1 MIIKIVCDK
10 NLNII
15 FYVVKNI
22 LNLIMII
29 VPILL
34 IIFGSISFIKL
45 VKNPEEK
52 NGTKKIINQF
62 LAAAIVFFVPL
73 FVNVVMGMLGEN
85 NSISRCWNDA
95 SKNGEATYISSVRE
109 KEKKKFIVDS
119 EDYEPG
125 VQEEVTSSGH
135 YYSSDSQLDFSCKS
149 NVVRSQFS
157 CETLRIV
164 EKHLYDFD
172 ATNYYKVINSYGG
185 FENYAK
191 SLGGIFAEYYGKKI
205 TGRTDTD
212 YQIAAEYVLGWMYM
226 FGWDGGY
233 VDQRSPWGKV
243 PCGGK
248 HCPDAFY
255 VNGGWKGG
263 YENSYRP
270 YNSWQEALAYHGPFT
285 DFDDVI
291 SGKARGGISQLTMIC
306 GDADSFILN
315 KLGLRPEFVEPRKV
329 LLSDVRV
336 GDEIIFRS
344 DDRTSAH
351 TVIVGEVYSDR
362 IIVYDTG
369 GSYTDTLNYKRTIMK
384 PAVSS
389 VEADNAAI
397 RAAYGNWKFSE
408 NWGTRS
414 GFNKER
420 R

>member
-1 MIIKIVCDK
+1 MILEIIC
-10 NLNII
+10 NNSLNFI
-15 FYVVKNI
+15 FYIVKNI

-34 IIFGSISFIKL
+34 IIFGSISLVKL

-52 NGTKKIINQF
+52 NGTKKIFNQF
-62 LAAAIVFFVPL
+62 LCAVVIFFVPM
-73 FVNVVMGMLGEN
+73 FVNVVMGMLGEGN
-85 NSISRCWNDA
+85 DISRCWINA
-95 SKNGEATYISSVRE
+95 KSFSISKEYYHRDGE
-109 KEKKKFIVDS
+109 KDKLQKIVLNP

-125 VQEEVTSSGH
+125 KQEKTGN
-135 YYSSDSQLDFSCKS
+135 YYHSDSRLDFSCKS
-149 NVVRSQFS
+149 NIVKSQFS

-172 ATNYYKVINSYGG
+172 ATNYYEVINSYGG
-185 FENYAK
+185 FDAYAK

-270 YNSWQEALAYHGPFT
+270 YNSWNEALAYHGPFT

-291 SGKARGGISQLTMIC
+291 SGKARGGISQLTMNC
-306 GDADSFILN
+306 GDADNFILN

-336 GDEIIFRS
+336 GDEILFRS

-397 RAAYGNWKFSE
+397 RATYGGWKFSQ